1 MNELLILIF
10 SAIFVN
16 NIVLTR
22 FLGICPF
29 IGVSKR
35 TDAALGMSFA
45 VIFVMSLSAIIT
57 WPLYHYVLIEFNL
70 EYMMIVAFI
79 LIIAFLVQM
88 VEIFIK
94 HFSDNLYKNLG
105 IYLPLI
111 TTNCAI
117 LGVAFLNV
125 MQEYNFI
132 EAFLFSVASGIGFL
146 VALILMSAIREKL
159 ELGDVPNVFRN
170 VPIAFIIAGMM
181 SLAFMGFKAF
191 IG

>member
-1 MNELLILIF
+1 MNELIVLMF

-16 NIVLTR
+16 NIVLSR

-35 TDAALGMSFA
+35 TDAAMGMSFA
-45 VIFVMSLSAIIT
+45 VIFVMVLSTLIT
-57 WPLYHYVLIEFNL
+57 WPLYHYVLVKFKL

-88 VEIFIK
+88 VEVFIK
-94 HFSDNLYKNLG
+94 RFSKKLYQGLG

-125 MQEYNFI
+125 MQEYTFV
-132 EAFLFSVASGIGFL
+132 EAFLFSLASGIGFF
-146 VALILMSAIREKL
+146 VALLLMSAIREKL
-159 ELGDVPNVFRN
+159 ELGEVPSSFRN

-181 SLAFMGFKAF
+181 SLAFMGFKAI